1 MRQQARDIPKLWF
14 RLGRYLVLAL
24 VVAFATPVSADSRSD
39 ARNHY
44 QAGVAAYGS
53 GDYKSAIREFSAA
66 QQLAPAD
73 LNNYNLALCY
83 DKLGDPEPAI
93 QYYRAYLD
101 KVPNTDKRGE
111 IEASISRLESAAKS
125 IAAKKAEE
133 ARRLEEAKKVEEAKL
148 AEEMKKIEEARRANE
163 AMKAEEA
170 AKRAEEAARAA
181 PQNNPNGDGA
191 AVGGIGGAGIG
202 GSISGSG
209 STGTPGSGTLV
220 TTGDAQLD
228 RVQQIDI
235 NAIRDQRVG
244 GAGSGIP
251 DSRGGPAVAAGG
263 AAAQPNANPNA
274 GPPAGNAAHGGV
286 TGLNSTVPEQ
296 PKAAPVYKKWWFWAL
311 VAVGAYVAY
320 EVATTDSKSPN
331 SRARELP
338 LGPQSMPGGQAGG
351 ATLFRW

>member
-44 QAGVAAYGS
+44 QAGVAAYSS

-133 ARRLEEAKKVEEAKL
+133 ARRVAEEKKVEEARGGAARGGAPK
-148 AEEMKKIEEARRANE
+148 AKRTQEAQKIEEANKHKKERRAQE
-163 AMKAEEA
+163 AK
-170 AKRAEEAARAA
+170 
-181 PQNNPNGDGA
+181 
-191 AVGGIGGAGIG
+191 
-202 GSISGSG
+202 
-209 STGTPGSGTLV
+209 
-220 TTGDAQLD
+220 
-228 RVQQIDI
+228 
-235 NAIRDQRVG
+235 
-244 GAGSGIP
+244 
-251 DSRGGPAVAAGG
+251 
-263 AAAQPNANPNA
+263 
-274 GPPAGNAAHGGV
+274 H
-286 TGLNSTVPEQ
+286 
-296 PKAAPVYKKWWFWAL
+296 
-311 VAVGAYVAY
+311 
-320 EVATTDSKSPN
+320 
-331 SRARELP
+331 
-338 LGPQSMPGGQAGG
+338 
-351 ATLFRW
+351 